1 MDLFCITIVGSTL
14 AKCVTNLKSKE
25 INKMDLA
32 KFAAMPPEAGGGT
45 FLKFTPADSVKIV
58 RFMYTAVSGVDEDL
72 GIKCRRKYFDKST
85 KKVVWDTPEG
95 KWTMAL
101 KVAVYTSKTEYTFMT
116 WDRSAVFGRDN
127 LMPLFEAAGGR
138 ICDTV
143 YKVTCSKAG
152 TLDAT
157 FSFFPVRDSAAFA
170 MPSLIEEGGF
180 DGGAEVDEDVTPP
193 AAVAKA
199 ASTAPKASV
208 PKAAVAPAAS
218 APAQKAPTKR
228 KQFWE
233 EDA

>member
-1 MDLFCITIVGSTL
+1 MDLFCIIIVGSTL

-45 FLKFTPADSVKIV
+45 FLKFSPADSVKIV
-58 RFMYTAVSGVDEDL
+58 RFMYTTEAGVDEDL

-101 KVAVYTSKTEYTFMT
+101 KVAVYSSKTEYAFMT
-116 WDRSAVFGRDN
+116 WDRSAAFGRDN
-127 LMPLFEAAGGR
+127 LLPLFEAAGGR

-157 FSFFPVRDSAAFA
+157 FSFFPVKDSAAFA
-170 MPSLIEEGGF
+170 MPSLAEEGGL
-180 DGGAEVDEDVTPP
+180 DGVSDEGAEVDEDVTPPTPP

-208 PKAAVAPAAS
+208 PKAAS
-218 APAQKAPTKR
+218 APPPKR